1 MVGLS
6 TAPPLLPL
14 TPRSEKGKN
23 MPRNNVPELPDFD
36 IEFEDDFFDDCLA
49 EDFANHGIE
58 AVLDG
63 PDPDPEEDED
73 PEPYEDDD
81 WFDVRTDDPD
91 AFDLNDDGEH
101 DWN

>member
-1 MVGLS
+1 M
-6 TAPPLLPL
+6 PP
-14 TPRSEKGKN
+14 SEKGKN
-23 MPRNNVPELPDFD
+23 MPRNTVPELPDFD
-36 IEFEDDFFDDCLA
+36 IEFEEGFFETLD
-49 EDFANHGIE
+49 EEFADHGLE

-73 PEPYEDDD
+73 PDPYEDDD
-81 WFDVRTDDPD
+81 WFDVREDDYD